1 MMLAI
6 AEFIRRFLIHALRKG
21 FHRIRH
27 YACSPNTLM
36 PTTSARARQGLALS
50 QVQDEIVICRQC

>member
-1 MMLAI
+1 MTLAI
-6 AEFIRRFLIHALRKG
+6 AEFIGRFLIHALPKG

-36 PTTSARARQGLALS
+36 PTRSPAPANCSRS
-50 QVQDEIVICRQC
+50 HKSKMKS